1 MPSTEGVSIII
12 PNWNHEYFLPRSIS
26 SALSAL
32 QAIRT
37 HGMDGEVLVV
47 DDHSRDGSTTLLRQL
62 EALHYG
68 DGLSICL
75 LDANQGLGHARNK
88 GLQLAKN
95 RYVVLLDADNELIP
109 GNLHLF
115 IRAIRET
122 QASIVFGNL
131 VTVSGEE
138 TGVRGNRPFD
148 MGMFGRNH
156 IDACALADREKL
168 VQMGGYV
175 TDPRLFG
182 YEDWE
187 MSLHLAS
194 NGRKVVY
201 VPEDFGRY
209 YRIPGSMI
217 RDEDVRHGQT
227 LKRINRIFNQV
238 GIRKSM
244 PIRTA
249 GLSYHPDKGYL

>member
-12 PNWNHEYFLPRSIS
+12 PNWNHEYFLPRSIHS
-26 SALSAL
+26 GLSAVRAL
-32 QAIRT
+32 RT
-37 HGMDGEVLVV
+37 HGVEGEVVV
-47 DDHSRDGSTTLLRQL
+47 IDDHSRDGSTTLLRQL
-62 EALHYG
+62 EALYHE

-75 LDANQGLGHARNK
+75 LDANQGLGHVRNR
-88 GLQLAKN
+88 GLQLARF

-109 GNLHLF
+109 GNLSLF
-115 IRAIRET
+115 VRAIKET
-122 QASIVFGNL
+122 GAALVFGNL

-148 MGMFGRNH
+148 LGMYGKNH
-156 IDACALADREKL
+156 IDACALADRDKL

-175 TDPRLFG
+175 TDSRLFG

-217 RDEDVRHGQT
+217 RDEDVKHGQT
-227 LKRINRIFNQV
+227 LRRVTRIFNQV

-244 PIRTA
+244 PIRTT
-249 GLSYHPDKGYL
+249 GLAYHPDKGYL